1 MNKGVSTKQVEEF
14 TKKKILSLIEQAK
27 KNKKVLADL
36 RHGIGKKPGEI
47 PQLWGYFLDSM
58 PEGFFGEGEPS
69 KAEWAI
75 YTSITLF
82 SLHQQGKELD
92 TELMYQEGQTF
103 GCAVSKLINEGI
115 DGIDNNRERVLRR
128 FYPIVTANSIEELSH
143 YMRSMIQII
152 RSDRNGIGL
161 DYVDLAGDLYLFQF
175 PQYISNIRLKWGQD
189 FYRNR
194 SNEN

>member
-1 MNKGVSTKQVEEF
+1 
-14 TKKKILSLIEQAK
+14 
-27 KNKKVLADL
+27 
-36 RHGIGKKPGEI
+36 
-47 PQLWGYFLDSM
+47 
-58 PEGFFGEGEPS
+58 
-69 KAEWAI
+69 
-75 YTSITLF
+75 
-82 SLHQQGKELD
+82 
-92 TELMYQEGQTF
+92 MYQEGQTF
-103 GCAVSKLINEGI
+103 GCAVSKLINESI